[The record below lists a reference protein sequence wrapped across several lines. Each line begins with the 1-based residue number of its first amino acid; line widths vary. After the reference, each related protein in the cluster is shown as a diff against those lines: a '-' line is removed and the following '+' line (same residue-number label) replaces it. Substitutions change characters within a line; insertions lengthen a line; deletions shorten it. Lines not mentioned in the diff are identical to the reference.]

1 MELPEANKSSTAD
14 EPENKK
20 KANWMQVREAV
31 TACSTEVQPISI
43 QYPLVGGAP
52 SVNNTYPN

>member
-20 KANWMQVREAV
+20 KANWMQIREIAA
-31 TACSTEVQPISI
+31 TAAPYIKPYPELYISCE
-43 QYPLVGGAP
+43 LAFK
-52 SVNNTYPN
+52 NRL